1 MKNITKLIWLVVLV
15 ASITF
20 VIDRDVKSYV
30 VTKREQARIENEEFH
45 KHIAQVEQEN
55 YSKNF
60 AKLLSETNK

>member
-1 MKNITKLIWLVVLV
+1 M